1 MTLPTLRDRL
11 DRWFE
16 ELWVHR
22 NGAMIDEMVD
32 PECTV
37 HGLPG
42 AKHGPAGFR
51 PFYELFCRAFSRM
64 EIRIDESV
72 ESGDRIAFRCTVT
85 ALARDG
91 TAHQFTGG
99 GMVTFRGERMIEA
112 WNIFDQLSLMKTMGQ
127 VPEETFVN
135 ALLAQAKLV
144 AS

>member
-1 MTLPTLRDRL
+1 MTLRDRL

-16 ELWVHR
+16 ELWVRR
-22 NGAMIDEMVD
+22 NGAIIDEMVD
-32 PECTV
+32 PECTI

-42 AKHGPAGFR
+42 VKHGPNGLR
-51 PFYELFCRAFSRM
+51 PFYELLGRAFSRM

-72 ESGDRIAFRCTVT
+72 EEGDRIGFRCTVT

-99 GMVTFRGERMIEA
+99 GLVKFRGERMIEA
-112 WNIFDQLSLMKTMGQ
+112 WNVFDHLSLMTTMGH
-127 VPEETFVN
+127 VSSDTFVN
-135 ALLAQAKLV
+135 AMLAQAKLA